1 MMPLTS
7 WKTPSMISSEPRQY
21 KRSKT
26 WPVKSTALVA
36 VGIYESMSLIDNL
49 ISLYETSE
57 GTTVDEFLTEV
68 MENDQQFSEL
78 SIQDRVELKRRFL
91 MYINSIDERSSYD
104 EYESLDDRSASPIK
118 KETIKQQDN
127 MYGTDSFYRKGK
139 RRHRK
144 YVEAFINNI
153 SVPRSLEEMSALFMD
168 GNDAQNLVID
178 TMYSGRTS
186 WSVPRW
192 AKRGDI
198 VLFMHAKTANSTLT
212 RLRTEVRTFLNPNSA
227 KAKKFEQAIAD
238 QLSFHKEF
246 GGKIYAVGRVS
257 GRPERDNL
265 DPLHHSHSKL
275 FCDIDSLFLLSTPV
289 DISEFNSYIHINR
302 LGGIT
307 PVYGEPYEKLK
318 ATISGKNTV
327 PEYFSNSFS
336 TPFPHNLVNRDN
348 WMQLGIEYRN
358 AFTLEIQFRQCYV
371 DYLLQELGDQ
381 KKIYMECP
389 CYKGSSPVTFVDNVI
404 RFNKRLLPVEVKLNI
419 KMEVHLE
426 DQCEQYCMLDRL
438 VLNKKSGREARS
450 CDIVSDRVLVIDTFA
465 IYMFKAGR
473 KSIEFLYDLDA
484 LKSKKEIQR
493 LREIV
498 NTFL

>member
-1 MMPLTS
+1 
-7 WKTPSMISSEPRQY
+7 
-21 KRSKT
+21 
-26 WPVKSTALVA
+26 
-36 VGIYESMSLIDNL
+36 MSLFDYL

-57 GTTVDEFLTEV
+57 EITVDEFLTKV
-68 MENDQQFSEL
+68 MESDQKLSEL
-78 SIQDRVELKRRFL
+78 SIGDSVELKRQFL
-91 MYINSIDERSSYD
+91 MYINSIDERSPYDD
-104 EYESLDDRSASPIK
+104 EYMSLEDRSASLIK
-118 KETIKQQDN
+118 TETMKQQDDLSR
-127 MYGTDSFYRKGK
+127 TEAFYRKGR

-153 SVPRSLEEMSALFMD
+153 SVPKSLEEMSTLFMD

-212 RLRTEVRTFLNPNSA
+212 RLRTEVRTLLNPNST

-238 QLSFHKEF
+238 QLSFHKEY
-246 GGKIYAVGRVS
+246 GGKIYAIGRVN
-257 GRPERDNL
+257 GRPERDDL
-265 DPLHHSHSKL
+265 GPLHHSHSKL
-275 FCDIDSLFLLSTPV
+275 FCDIDNLFLLGTPI
-289 DISEFNSYIHINR
+289 DISEFNSYIKINR

-307 PVYGEPYEKLK
+307 PVYGKPYEKLK
-318 ATISGKNTV
+318 EAISRKNTV

-381 KKIYMECP
+381 KTIYMECS
-389 CYKGSSPVTFVDNVI
+389 CYKGSNPVTFVDNVI
-404 RFNKRLLPVEVKLNI
+404 RINRRFLPVEVKLNI
-419 KMEVHLE
+419 KMEANLE

-438 VLNKKSGREARS
+438 ILNKKSGREAKMHEV
-450 CDIVSDRVLVIDTFA
+450 VSDKVLVIDTFGVY
-465 IYMFKAGR
+465 IFRLDG
-473 KSIEFLYDLDA
+473 KSIEHLYDLDA
-484 LKSKKEIQR
+484 LKSRKEIQR

-498 NTFL
+498 QSKFL